1 MFLSQLNNEQKGLFL
16 QLCSY
21 AANSNGIFAEEE
33 KMLMKEYCKEM
44 EIDEPENFEVID
56 DLEVVINKI
65 CDSATL
71 RTKKLILIE
80 IVALILSDKKYD
92 ELEQQFVNKIAK
104 DFNVSTDEV
113 EKIVQLLDIHQKAC
127 NEIVNFVG

>member
-1 MFLSQLNNEQKGLFL
+1 MFLAQLNEKQKGLFL

-33 KMLMKEYCKEM
+33 KIVMKEYCKEM
-44 EIDEPENFEVID
+44 EIDEPKNFEVTD

-65 CDSATL
+65 CDGATL
-71 RTKKLILIE
+71 RTRKLILVE
-80 IVALILSDKKYD
+80 IVALILSDKEYD

-104 DFNVSTDEV
+104 DFNVSAKEV
-113 EKIVQLLDIHQKAC
+113 EKVVQLLDTYQKAC